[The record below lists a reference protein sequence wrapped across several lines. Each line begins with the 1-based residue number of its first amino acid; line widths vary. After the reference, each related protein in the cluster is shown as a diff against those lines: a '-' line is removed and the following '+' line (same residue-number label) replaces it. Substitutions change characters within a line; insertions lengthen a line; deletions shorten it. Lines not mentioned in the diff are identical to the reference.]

1 MFVKANATE
10 SFQDLKEELDAAT
23 KSWKQ
28 IAQEK
33 ADEVDKLLEDM
44 ATDYVAYIDEISQKE
59 STLKCMM
66 APKGKMIRDEVG
78 KKQAKRKMK
87 VMNERTKAALLFA
100 ETFGLMP
107 QKVITKN
114 FAGEN
119 VSCYTE
125 RLVLMYVLIMY

>member
-66 APKGKMIRDEVG
+66 APKGKMIHEVG